1 MFKSIEYKLIAY
13 LVIVMLSLVAATSFF
28 IYKQYL
34 YGAIAI
40 ILILYAFNRILHHY
54 GKFNK
59 NILFLLNALDN
70 GDYSFNFAETKLSK
84 RERELN
90 RMMNRIKE
98 ILARAREEVIEDER
112 FLSLIVESVSV
123 GIIILDEG
131 NNVIVANK
139 VIGQMF
145 GLSVFTHLNQLE
157 VIDKG
162 LPPIFKAI
170 EPAESRTIKIPNE
183 REELQIALQAS
194 RITMKRGVMKIVT
207 LNSIGNELEVKEMES
222 WIRLIR
228 VMTHEI
234 MNSVAPITSL
244 TDTLLF
250 SYRSN
255 SSEKDTKSA
264 LEENTVEA
272 LQTIST
278 TAKGLISFVNSYRSF
293 TGMAQP
299 QKSTVDIVAVVDSV
313 LALYKENLT
322 SKGVKTEIV
331 GRVESLYV
339 EADEFQ
345 ITQVVTNLIKN
356 GIEAVDGEKDGS
368 VIVKISG
375 TDDRVGIDICN
386 NGKPIPEEVLPNI
399 FIPFFTTK
407 DKGSGIGLS
416 ISRYIMRLHG
426 GNLKHH
432 FKDGW
437 TVFSMIF
444 APL

>member
-13 LVIVMLSLVAATSFF
+13 LAIVMISLVAATSFF
-28 IYKQYL
+28 ISKQYL
-34 YGAIAI
+34 YGAIAV
-40 ILILYAFNRILHHY
+40 ILILYAFIRILHHY

-70 GDYSFNFAETKLSK
+70 GDYSFNFTETKLSN

-98 ILARAREEVIEDER
+98 ILAKAREEVIEDER

-131 NNVIVANK
+131 NNVIVANR
-139 VIGQMF
+139 VVGQML
-145 GLSVFTHLNQLE
+145 GLPIFTHLNQLE
-157 VIDKG
+157 VIDRD
-162 LPPIFKAI
+162 LSPIFKAI
-170 EPAESRTIKIPNE
+170 EPAESRIIKIPNE
-183 REELQIALQAS
+183 REELQIALQVS
-194 RITMKRGVMKIVT
+194 KITMKRGVIKIIT

-222 WIRLIR
+222 WVRLIR

-250 SYRSN
+250 SYRTSGKGAGD
-255 SSEKDTKSA
+255 S

-278 TAKGLISFVNSYRSF
+278 TAKGLINFVNSYRSF
-293 TGMAQP
+293 TGIAQP
-299 QKSTVDIVAVVDSV
+299 QKSSVDIVAIIDNVF
-313 LALYKENLT
+313 ALYKESMT
-322 SKGVKTEIV
+322 SKNIKTEIS
-331 GRVESLYV
+331 GRVASLYV

-356 GIEAVDGEKDGS
+356 GIEAVDGEKDGC
-368 VIVKISG
+368 VIVKISE
-375 TDDRVGIDICN
+375 TDERVGIDICN
-386 NGKPIPEEVLPNI
+386 NGKPIPKDILPNI

-437 TVFSMIF
+437 TVFSLIF
-444 APL
+444 

>member
-13 LVIVMLSLVAATSFF
+13 LAIVMLSLVAATSFF

-34 YGAIAI
+34 YGAIAV
-40 ILILYAFNRILHHY
+40 ILILYAFSRILHHY

-70 GDYSFNFAETKLSK
+70 GDYSFNFTETKLSN

-90 RMMNRIKE
+90 GMMNRIKE

-123 GIIILDEG
+123 GIIILDDG
-131 NNVIVANK
+131 NSVIAANRVVGK
-139 VIGQMF
+139 MF
-145 GLSVFTHLNQLE
+145 GLPIFAHLNQLE
-157 VIDKG
+157 VIDRD
-162 LPPIFKAI
+162 LPPIFKSI

-183 REELQIALQAS
+183 REELQIALQVS
-194 RITMKRGVMKIVT
+194 RITMKRGVMKIII
-207 LNSIGNELEVKEMES
+207 LNNIGNELEVKEMES

-250 SYRSN
+250 SYKSG

-278 TAKGLISFVNSYRSF
+278 TAKGLINFVNSYRSF
-293 TGMAQP
+293 TGIAQP
-299 QKSTVDIVAVVDSV
+299 QKSSVDIVAVLNSV
-313 LALYKENLT
+313 FALYKESLI
-322 SKGVKTEIV
+322 SKNIKTEII
-331 GRVESLYV
+331 GGVEPLYV

-345 ITQVVTNLIKN
+345 ITQVITNLIKN
-356 GIEAVDGEKDGS
+356 GIEAVDGKEDGR
-368 VIVKISG
+368 IVVKVSKV
-375 TDDRVGIDICN
+375 DERVGIDICN
-386 NGKPIPEEVLPNI
+386 NGKPIPEDILPNI

-407 DKGSGIGLS
+407 DRGSGIGLS
-416 ISRYIMRLHG
+416 ISRYVMRLHG

-432 FKDGW
+432 LKDGW
-437 TVFSMIF
+437 TIFSMVF
-444 APL
+444 AS